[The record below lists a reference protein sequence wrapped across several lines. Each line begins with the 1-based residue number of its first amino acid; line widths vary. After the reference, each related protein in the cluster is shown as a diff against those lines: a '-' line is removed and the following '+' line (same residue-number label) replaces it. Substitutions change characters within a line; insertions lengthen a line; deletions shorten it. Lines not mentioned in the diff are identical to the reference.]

1 MSFWINDRAG
11 IAYERTEG
19 GLAKWNSKSA
29 SFNVLMSAAERE
41 AAGAYSPETRRVSE
55 DEAEAFMLA
64 KDSAS
69 AASGPRS

>member
-11 IAYERTEG
+11 IAYESTEG
-19 GLAKWNSKSA
+19 GLAKWNSESA
-29 SFNVLMSAAERE
+29 SFNVLMSRDEISSLMFPRK
-41 AAGAYSPETRRVSE
+41 RVSE

-69 AASGPRS
+69 AVS